1 MALTKTQIQEI
12 EKAAAKFMY
21 YHRPPVEIREKL
33 DIGYHIEGQSVYV
46 FEIRPRWDKP
56 EEKIEPLVAKA
67 TFVKAK
73 NHWKI
78 FWIRAN
84 LKWYHYKPFPYSKNI
99 NQFFDVVGEDKLSCF
114 WG

>member
-1 MALTKTQIQEI
+1 MSLTKTQIQEI

-21 YHRPPVEIREKL
+21 YHRPPLEIREKL
-33 DIGYHIEGQSVYV
+33 DIGYRIEGQSVYV

-56 EEKIEPLVAKA
+56 EVIHESPVAKT

-73 NHWKI
+73 THWKI

-84 LKWYHYKPFPYSKNI
+84 LKWYHYKPVPYVKNI
-99 NQFFDVVGEDKLSCF
+99 ARFFDVVGEDKLGCF